1 MFKSQKT
8 LKISLV
14 NVPVVQQVPCK
25 ECDLVYVGLFTLYT
39 SGGMSYIMTS
49 VLYLGQMEIQN
60 LHEQTISC
68 CRYFSCDYL
77 PRISEGEVC

>member
-25 ECDLVYVGLFTLYT
+25 DCDLVYVGLFTLYT

-49 VLYLGQMEIQN
+49 VLYILRTNGN
-60 LHEQTISC
+60 
-68 CRYFSCDYL
+68 
-77 PRISEGEVC
+77 SEFT